1 MPLANILVHVGGG
14 GGAQSNER
22 LDAATIFAGNLQA
35 HLTGLYVLP
44 EFEIPA
50 VAYAYVGNE
59 IIERQRELSVQD
71 AAEAEA
77 AFRVRADGQSLSSD
91 WRCEEGDPSEII
103 TRLSRYADLVVLGQA
118 PPDEVTGRI
127 FIELPEQVVLSSGR
141 PILAIPYA
149 GSHLGIG
156 DRVLVAWDGSREA
169 TRAVHDALP
178 ILVKASKVTVLSIDD
193 KNPGSA
199 SSIDMAAH
207 LARHGVAV
215 EASETTSAEQTV
227 GDTLLSRAAEM
238 GVDLIV
244 MGAYGHSRAREWII
258 GGVTRHILSY
268 MTVPVL
274 MSH

>member
-1 MPLANILVHVGGG
+1 MPLANVLVHVGGG
-14 GGAQSNER
+14 VQSGAR
-22 LDAATIFAGNLQA
+22 LDAAAIFAHNLQA
-35 HLTGLYVLP
+35 HLTGLYVIP
-44 EFEIPA
+44 EMEIPG

-59 IIERQRELSVQD
+59 FIEQQRELAVQD

-77 AFRVRADGQSLSSD
+77 AFRVRADGQSLCND
-91 WRCEEGDPSEII
+91 WRCEEGDLYEII
-103 TRLSRYADLVVLGQA
+103 TQLSRYADVVVLGQA
-118 PPDEVTGRI
+118 PPDEVSGRI

-141 PILAIPYA
+141 PVLAIPYA
-149 GSHLGIG
+149 GAHLGIG

-178 ILVKASKVTVLSIDD
+178 ILVKASKVTVLSIDAKD
-193 KNPGSA
+193 PGSA
-199 SSIDMAAH
+199 SSIDMAGH

-215 EASETTSAEQTV
+215 EASETTSGDLTV

-258 GGVTRHILSY
+258 GGVTRHVLSH